1 MFVSYIRPQE
11 TGNRTDVQWVCLT
24 NSSGNGLMAVGM
36 PNIEFNALQYTPW
49 ELDSKGTQH
58 PFNLVKN
65 TSTVLRLNYH
75 QMGLG
80 GDNSWGARPHPEFTL
95 YSNKTYTY
103 QYRILPVTKV
113 QQAMDMSRVSYSELS
128 TVTVP
133 SLIGANQSVTDS
145 IIIANGLTV
154 GNKTK
159 SSSATIPVDYVISQI
174 PEAGTKVIKGTAVNL
189 VVSTGTDGN
198 VAINKLSSADS
209 QESSKG
215 NTADKGNDGD
225 SSTRWC
231 ANDGNLN
238 HWWKVDLDSLYN
250 LSGSEIMWESD
261 GKAYGYT
268 IEVSPDNV
276 HWSTAVNKRNNTNT
290 SQSQQ
295 DIFHSFS
302 RYVRITVTQLSSG
315 CWASFWEFKVFVS
328 TTSSVAQSEVI
339 PKEFRLYQNYP
350 NPFNAQTVI
359 NYSLPRESTVTLNV
373 YDILGRKI
381 VVLVHNDRQTA
392 GNHKIVLDAL
402 NLSSGAYYYSLRTEN
417 FTDVKKLILIK

>member
-1 MFVSYIRPQE
+1 
-11 TGNRTDVQWVCLT
+11 
-24 NSSGNGLMAVGM
+24 
-36 PNIEFNALQYTPW
+36 
-49 ELDSKGTQH
+49 
-58 PFNLVKN
+58 
-65 TSTVLRLNYH
+65 
-75 QMGLG
+75 
-80 GDNSWGARPHPEFTL
+80 
-95 YSNKTYTY
+95 
-103 QYRILPVTKV
+103 
-113 QQAMDMSRVSYSELS
+113 
-128 TVTVP
+128 
-133 SLIGANQSVTDS
+133 
-145 IIIANGLTV
+145 
-154 GNKTK
+154 
-159 SSSATIPVDYVISQI
+159 
-174 PEAGTKVIKGTAVNL
+174 
-189 VVSTGTDGN
+189 
-198 VAINKLSSADS
+198 
-209 QESSKG
+209 
-215 NTADKGNDGD
+215 
-225 SSTRWC
+225 
-231 ANDGNLN
+231 
-238 HWWKVDLDSLYN
+238 
-250 LSGSEIMWESD
+250 MWESD